1 MYFFQLIEDSGAPSV
16 AWKPAYQLAA
26 MGEVDSTSGM
36 FTHTADKANRGNMAK
51 MDNIL
56 ER

>member
-1 MYFFQLIEDSGAPSV
+1 LCFFQLIEDNGNQSV
-16 AWKPAYQLAA
+16 AWKPAYQVAA
-26 MGEVDSTSGM
+26 MEEVDLASGM
-36 FTHTADKANRGNMAK
+36 FAHITDKANRGNMAK